1 MTIRPY
7 TVCYLNTDDDMS
19 IFMYMYR
26 RLLSK
31 YNRQQLHDML
41 DEIIDEYGG
50 LFSRSIAM
58 FALFQDEYP
67 DENE

>member
-7 TVCYLNTDDDMS
+7 GLCYLNTDDDMS

-26 RLLSK
+26 RLLSR
-31 YNRQQLHDML
+31 YNIPQLHDML

-58 FALFQDEYP
+58 FVLFRDEYP